1 MLKSSGIRTF
11 GLRSS
16 SGNRRIPLA
25 RRLFGTD
32 GVRGVANTDPMTV
45 ETALAMGQ
53 AAAYLFRGKSGRH
66 RILIGKDTRLSG
78 YMFETALAA
87 GICAMGGDVMLVGP
101 MPTPGIAF
109 LTHSMRADAGVVIS
123 ASHNPYPD
131 NGIKFFGRDGF
142 KLPDDV
148 ESRIE
153 DLMHGEHLKENRP
166 PSPQIGKAQRI
177 DDATGRYIVY
187 LKSTFPAHLSLEGMR
202 IVVDCANGAAYR
214 IAPQVFS
221 ELGAEVI
228 PIGVSPN
235 GVNINDRCGS
245 LYPEVVSAKVKE
257 ARADIG
263 ISLDGDADR
272 VIVVDQMGVVQDGDR
287 IMAICAGEMARKR
300 KLAKNTVVA
309 TVMSNIG
316 LELFL
321 KDRKIKLLR
330 APVGDRYVVEA
341 MRAGGYNFGGEQS
354 GHLIFLDHATTGDG
368 VLAALQLLA
377 VMVESGKKISDLG
390 KDLVV
395 FPQMLHNIR
404 MKERVPLESMK
415 GFLKARSDFEKELG
429 GRGRIVVR
437 YSGTEPLLRIMVE
450 GENQD
455 EVETIVKAL
464 GEKAREEAR

>member
-1 MLKSSGIRTF
+1 
-11 GLRSS
+11 
-16 SGNRRIPLA
+16 
-25 RRLFGTD
+25 
-32 GVRGVANTDPMTV
+32 
-45 ETALAMGQ
+45 
-53 AAAYLFRGKSGRH
+53 
-66 RILIGKDTRLSG
+66 
-78 YMFETALAA
+78 
-87 GICAMGGDVMLVGP
+87 
-101 MPTPGIAF
+101 
-109 LTHSMRADAGVVIS
+109 MRADAGVVIS

-153 DLMHGEHLKENRP
+153 SLMYGEHLKENRP

-187 LKSTFPAHLSLEGMR
+187 LKSTFPAHLSLEGLR

-214 IAPQVFS
+214 IAPQVFA

-235 GVNINDRCGS
+235 GVNINDQCGS
-245 LYPEVVSAKVKE
+245 LFPEVVSAKVRD
-257 ARADIG
+257 ARADLG

-272 VIVVDQMGVVQDGDR
+272 VIVVDQNGEIQDGDR
-287 IMAICAGEMARKR
+287 IMAICAGRMARMKM
-300 KLAKNTVVA
+300 LAKNTVVA

-316 LELFL
+316 LELYL
-321 KDRKIKLLR
+321 KERKIKLLR

-341 MRAGGYNFGGEQS
+341 MRAGKYNFGGEQS

-368 VLAALQLLA
+368 VLAALQLLT
-377 VMVESGKKISDLG
+377 VMVESGKKVSELG
-390 KDLVV
+390 KGLVV

-404 MKERVPLESMK
+404 MKHRVPLESMK
-415 GFLKARSDFEKELG
+415 GFRKAQAEFGKALG
-429 GRGRIVVR
+429 SRGRIVVR

-450 GENQD
+450 GEKLD
-455 EVETIVKAL
+455 EVEAIVKAL

>member
-1 MLKSSGIRTF
+1 V
-11 GLRSS
+11 
-16 SGNRRIPLA
+16 

-45 ETALAMGQ
+45 ETALALGQ
-53 AAAYLFRGKSGRH
+53 AAAHLFRGKNGRH
-66 RILIGKDTRLSG
+66 KIVIGKDTRLSG
-78 YMFETALAA
+78 YMFETALSA
-87 GICAMGGDVMLVGP
+87 GICAMGGDVLLVGP

-148 ESRIE
+148 EHRIE
-153 DLMHGEHLKENRP
+153 SLMYGEHLKENRP

-187 LKSTFPAHLSLEGMR
+187 LKSTFPSHLSLDRMR

-214 IAPQVFS
+214 IAPLVFA

-235 GVNINDRCGS
+235 GVNINDQCGS
-245 LYPEVVSAKVKE
+245 LYPEVVAAKVRE
-257 ARADIG
+257 THADIG

-272 VIVVDQMGVVQDGDR
+272 VIVVDEKGGILDGDR
-287 IMAICAGEMARKR
+287 IMAICAGEMARRK

-316 LELFL
+316 LELYL
-321 KDRKIKLLR
+321 KERKIKLLR

-341 MRAGGYNFGGEQS
+341 MRAGNYNFGGEQS

-368 VLAALQLLA
+368 VLAALQLLGI
-377 VMVESGKKISDLG
+377 MIESGKKVSELG
-390 KDLVV
+390 KELTV

-404 MKERVPLESMK
+404 MKHRVPLESMK
-415 GFLKARSDFEKELG
+415 GFLKAQAEFEKALG
-429 GRGRIVVR
+429 TRGRILVR
-437 YSGTEPLLRIMVE
+437 YSGTEPLLRIMAE
-450 GENQD
+450 GENR
-455 EVETIVKAL
+455 EEIEAIVMAL
-464 GEKAREEAR
+464 GEKAREEGR

>member
-1 MLKSSGIRTF
+1 V
-11 GLRSS
+11 
-16 SGNRRIPLA
+16 

-45 ETALAMGQ
+45 ETALALGQ
-53 AAAYLFRGKSGRH
+53 AAAHLFRGKNGRLK
-66 RILIGKDTRLSG
+66 IVIGKDTRLSG
-78 YMFETALAA
+78 YMFETALSA
-87 GICAMGGDVMLVGP
+87 GICAMGGDVLLVGP

-109 LTHSMRADAGVVIS
+109 LTHSMRAEAGVVIS

-148 ESRIE
+148 EDRIE
-153 DLMHGEHLKENRP
+153 SLMYGEHLKENRP
-166 PSPQIGKAQRI
+166 PSPQIGKAHRI

-187 LKSTFPAHLSLEGMR
+187 LKSTFPGHLSLERLR

-235 GVNINDRCGS
+235 GVNINDQCGS
-245 LYPEVVSAKVKE
+245 LYPEVVAAKVRE

-272 VIVVDQMGVVQDGDR
+272 VIVVDEKGAALDGDR
-287 IMAICAGEMARKR
+287 IMAICGGEMARKGR
-300 KLAKNTVVA
+300 LAKNTVVA
-309 TVMSNIG
+309 TLMSNIG
-316 LELFL
+316 LELYL
-321 KDRKIKLLR
+321 KERKVKLLR

-341 MRAGGYNFGGEQS
+341 MRSGNYNFGGEQS

-368 VLAALQLLA
+368 VLAALQLLGI
-377 VMVESGKKISDLG
+377 MVESGKKVSELG
-390 KDLVV
+390 KELTV

-404 MKERVPLESMK
+404 MKHRVPLESMK
-415 GFLKARSDFEKELG
+415 GFRKAQAEFEKTLG
-429 GRGRIVVR
+429 NRGRIVVR
-437 YSGTEPLLRIMVE
+437 YSGTEPLLRIMAE
-450 GENQD
+450 GENRD
-455 EVETIVKAL
+455 EIEAIVTAL
-464 GEKAREEAR
+464 GEKAREEGR

>member
-1 MLKSSGIRTF
+1 
-11 GLRSS
+11 
-16 SGNRRIPLA
+16 
-25 RRLFGTD
+25 
-32 GVRGVANTDPMTV
+32 
-45 ETALAMGQ
+45 
-53 AAAYLFRGKSGRH
+53 
-66 RILIGKDTRLSG
+66 
-78 YMFETALAA
+78 
-87 GICAMGGDVMLVGP
+87 VGP

-109 LTHSMRADAGVVIS
+109 LTSSMRADAGVVIS

-153 DLMHGEHLKENRP
+153 GLMYGEHLKESRP
-166 PSPQIGKAQRI
+166 SSPEIGKAHRI

-187 LKSTFPAHLSLEGMR
+187 LKSTFPARLSLEGVR

-214 IAPQVFS
+214 IAPQVFA
-221 ELGAEVI
+221 ELGADVI

-235 GVNINDRCGS
+235 GTNINDRCGS
-245 LYPEVVSAKVKE
+245 LFPEVVSAKVRE

-272 VIVVDQMGVVQDGDR
+272 VIVVDQRGEVQDGDR
-287 IMAICAGEMARKR
+287 IMAICAVEMARRK
-300 KLAKNTVVA
+300 KLARNTVVA

-316 LELFL
+316 LENHL
-321 KDRKIKLLR
+321 KERKIKLLR

-341 MRAGGYNFGGEQS
+341 MRAGRYNFGGEQS

-377 VMVESGKKISDLG
+377 VMVESGKKLSDLG
-390 KDLVV
+390 REMVV

-404 MKERVPLESMK
+404 MKDRVPLESMK
-415 GFLKARSDFEKELG
+415 GLRKVQAEFEKRLG
-429 GRGRIVVR
+429 SRGRIVVR

-450 GENQD
+450 GESPA
-455 EVETIVKAL
+455 EVESMVRIL
-464 GEKAREEAR
+464 GEKAREESR

>member
-1 MLKSSGIRTF
+1 
-11 GLRSS
+11 
-16 SGNRRIPLA
+16 
-25 RRLFGTD
+25 
-32 GVRGVANTDPMTV
+32 V
-45 ETALAMGQ
+45 ETALALGQ
-53 AAAYLFRGKSGRH
+53 AAAHLFRGKNGRH
-66 RILIGKDTRLSG
+66 KIVIGKDTRLSG
-78 YMFETALAA
+78 YMFETALSA
-87 GICAMGGDVMLVGP
+87 GICAMGGDVLLVGP

-148 ESRIE
+148 EDRIE
-153 DLMHGEHLKENRP
+153 SLMYGEHLKENRP
-166 PSPQIGKAQRI
+166 PSPEIGKAQRI

-187 LKSTFPAHLSLEGMR
+187 LKSTFPANLSLERLR

-214 IAPQVFS
+214 IAPLVFA

-228 PIGVSPN
+228 PIGISPN
-235 GVNINDRCGS
+235 GVNINDQCGS
-245 LYPEVVSAKVKE
+245 LYPEVVAAKVRE

-272 VIVVDQMGVVQDGDR
+272 VIVVDEKGVVLDGDR
-287 IMAICAGEMARKR
+287 LMAICAGEMSRKG
-300 KLAKNTVVA
+300 KLAKQTVVA

-316 LELFL
+316 LELYL
-321 KDRKIKLLR
+321 KERKIKLLR

-341 MRAGGYNFGGEQS
+341 MRAGNYNFGGEQS

-368 VLAALQLLA
+368 VLAALQLLG
-377 VMVESGKKISDLG
+377 VMVESGKKVSELG
-390 KDLVV
+390 RELAV

-404 MKERVPLESMK
+404 MKHRVPLESMK
-415 GFLKARSDFEKELG
+415 GFRKAQAEFEKALG

-450 GENQD
+450 GENRD
-455 EVETIVKAL
+455 EVEAIVKAL
-464 GEKAREEAR
+464 GEKAREEGR

>member
-1 MLKSSGIRTF
+1 M
-11 GLRSS
+11 
-16 SGNRRIPLA
+16 

-45 ETALAMGQ
+45 ETALALGQ
-53 AAAYLFRGKSGRH
+53 AAAHLFRGKNGYH
-66 RILIGKDTRLSG
+66 KIVIGKDTRLSG
-78 YMFETALAA
+78 YMFETALSA
-87 GICAMGGDVMLVGP
+87 GICAMGGDVLLVGP

-109 LTHSMRADAGVVIS
+109 LTHSMRADAGIVIS

-148 ESRIE
+148 EDRIE
-153 DLMHGEHLKENRP
+153 RLMYGEHLKESRP
-166 PSPQIGKAQRI
+166 PSPQIGKAHRI

-187 LKSTFPAHLSLEGMR
+187 LKSTFPAHLSLDRLR

-214 IAPQVFS
+214 IAPLVFA
-221 ELGAEVI
+221 EMGAEVI

-235 GVNINDRCGS
+235 GVNINDQCGS
-245 LYPEVVSAKVKE
+245 LYPEVVAAKVRE

-272 VIVVDQMGVVQDGDR
+272 VIVVDEKGTILDGDR
-287 IMAICAGEMARKR
+287 LMAVCAGEMARKR

-316 LELFL
+316 LELYL
-321 KDRKIKLLR
+321 KERKIKLLR

-341 MRAGGYNFGGEQS
+341 MRAGNFNFGGEQS

-368 VLAALQLLA
+368 MLAALQLLGI
-377 VMVESGKKISDLG
+377 MVESGRKVSELG
-390 KDLVV
+390 KELAV

-404 MKERVPLESMK
+404 MKHRVPLESMK
-415 GFLKARSDFEKELG
+415 GFRKTQAEFEKALG
-429 GRGRIVVR
+429 RRGRIVVR
-437 YSGTEPLLRIMVE
+437 YSGTEPLLRIMAE
-450 GENQD
+450 GENR
-455 EVETIVKAL
+455 EEIEAIVMAL
-464 GEKAREEAR
+464 GEKAKEEGR

>member
-1 MLKSSGIRTF
+1 V
-11 GLRSS
+11 
-16 SGNRRIPLA
+16 

-45 ETALAMGQ
+45 ETALALGQ
-53 AAAYLFRGKSGRH
+53 AAAYLFRGKNGRH
-66 RILIGKDTRLSG
+66 KIVIGKDTRLSG
-78 YMFETALAA
+78 YMFETALSA
-87 GICAMGGDVMLVGP
+87 GICAMGGDVLLVGP

-131 NGIKFFGRDGF
+131 NGIKFFGGDGF

-148 ESRIE
+148 EDRIE
-153 DLMHGEHLKENRP
+153 SLMYGEHLKENRP
-166 PSPQIGKAQRI
+166 PSPQIGKAHRI

-187 LKSTFPAHLSLEGMR
+187 LKSTFPAHLSLDRLR

-214 IAPQVFS
+214 IAPQVFA

-235 GVNINDRCGS
+235 GVNINDQCGS
-245 LYPEVVSAKVKE
+245 LYPEVVAAKVRE

-272 VIVVDQMGVVQDGDR
+272 VIVVDEKGVVQDGDR
-287 IMAICAGEMARKR
+287 IMAICAVEMARRK
-300 KLAKNTVVA
+300 KLAKHTVVA
-309 TVMSNIG
+309 TVMSNLG
-316 LELFL
+316 LELYL
-321 KDRKIKLLR
+321 KERKIRLLR

-341 MRAGGYNFGGEQS
+341 MRAGKYNFGGEQS

-368 VLAALQLLA
+368 ALAALQLLA
-377 VMVESGKKISDLG
+377 VMVESGKKISELG
-390 KDLVV
+390 KGMAV

-404 MKERVPLESMK
+404 MTHRVPLESMK
-415 GFLKARSDFEKELG
+415 GFRKAQAEFEKALG
-429 GRGRIVVR
+429 SRGRIVVR

-450 GENQD
+450 GENLD

-464 GEKAREEAR
+464 GEKAREDAR

>member
-1 MLKSSGIRTF
+1 MT
-11 GLRSS
+11 
-16 SGNRRIPLA
+16 
-25 RRLFGTD
+25 RLFGTD

-45 ETALAMGQ
+45 ETALALGQ
-53 AAAYLFRGKSGRH
+53 AAAHLFRGKNGRH
-66 RILIGKDTRLSG
+66 KIVIGKDTRLSG
-78 YMFETALAA
+78 YMFETALSA
-87 GICAMGGDVMLVGP
+87 GICAMGGDVLLVGP

-148 ESRIE
+148 EDRIE
-153 DLMHGEHLKENRP
+153 SLMYGEHLKENRP
-166 PSPQIGKAQRI
+166 PSPQIGKAHRI

-187 LKSTFPAHLSLEGMR
+187 LKSTFPANLSLERLR

-214 IAPQVFS
+214 IAPQVFA

-235 GVNINDRCGS
+235 GVNINDQCGS
-245 LYPEVVSAKVKE
+245 LYPEIVAAKVRE

-272 VIVVDQMGVVQDGDR
+272 VIVVDEKGGILDGDR
-287 IMAICAGEMARKR
+287 IMAICAGEMARKGR
-300 KLAKNTVVA
+300 LVKNTVVA

-316 LELFL
+316 LELYL
-321 KDRKIKLLR
+321 KERKIKLLR

-341 MRAGGYNFGGEQS
+341 MRAGNYNFGGEQS

-368 VLAALQLLA
+368 VLAALQLLGI
-377 VMVESGKKISDLG
+377 MVESGKKVSELG
-390 KDLVV
+390 KKLAV

-404 MKERVPLESMK
+404 MKHRVPLESMK
-415 GFLKARSDFEKELG
+415 GFRKAQAEFEKALG
-429 GRGRIVVR
+429 SRGRVVVR
-437 YSGTEPLLRIMVE
+437 YSGTEPLLRIMAE
-450 GENQD
+450 GENRD
-455 EVETIVKAL
+455 EIEAIVKAL
-464 GEKAREEAR
+464 GEKAKEEGR

>member
-1 MLKSSGIRTF
+1 VK
-11 GLRSS
+11 
-16 SGNRRIPLA
+16 
-25 RRLFGTD
+25 RLFGTD

-45 ETALAMGQ
+45 ETALALGQ
-53 AAAYLFRGKSGRH
+53 AAAHLFRGKNGRH
-66 RILIGKDTRLSG
+66 KIVIGKDTRLSG
-78 YMFETALAA
+78 YMFETALSA
-87 GICAMGGDVMLVGP
+87 GICAMGGDVLLVGP

-148 ESRIE
+148 EDRIE
-153 DLMHGEHLKENRP
+153 SLMYGEHLKENRP

-187 LKSTFPAHLSLEGMR
+187 LKSTFPANLSLERLR

-214 IAPQVFS
+214 IAPQVFA

-235 GVNINDRCGS
+235 GVNINDQCGS
-245 LYPEVVSAKVKE
+245 LYPEVVAAKVRE

-272 VIVVDQMGVVQDGDR
+272 VIVVDEKGGILDGDR
-287 IMAICAGEMARKR
+287 IMAICAGEMARKER
-300 KLAKNTVVA
+300 LAKNTVVA

-316 LELFL
+316 LELYL
-321 KDRKIKLLR
+321 KERKIKLLR

-341 MRAGGYNFGGEQS
+341 MRAGNYNFGGEQS

-368 VLAALQLLA
+368 VLAALQLLGI
-377 VMVESGKKISDLG
+377 MVESGKKVSELG
-390 KDLVV
+390 KKLVV

-404 MKERVPLESMK
+404 MKHRVPLESMK
-415 GFLKARSDFEKELG
+415 GFRKAQAEFEKALG
-429 GRGRIVVR
+429 SRGRVVVR
-437 YSGTEPLLRIMVE
+437 YSGTEPLLRIMAE
-450 GENQD
+450 GENRD
-455 EVETIVKAL
+455 EIEAIVKAL
-464 GEKAREEAR
+464 GEKAREEGR

>member
-1 MLKSSGIRTF
+1 V
-11 GLRSS
+11 
-16 SGNRRIPLA
+16 

-45 ETALAMGQ
+45 ETALALGQ
-53 AAAYLFRGKSGRH
+53 AAAHMFRGKNGRH
-66 RILIGKDTRLSG
+66 KIVIGKDTRLSG
-78 YMFETALAA
+78 YMFETALSA
-87 GICAMGGDVMLVGP
+87 GICAMGGDVLLVGP

-148 ESRIE
+148 EDRIE
-153 DLMHGEHLKENRP
+153 SLMYGEHLKENRP
-166 PSPQIGKAQRI
+166 PSPEIGKAQRI

-187 LKSTFPAHLSLEGMR
+187 LKSTFPANLSLERLR

-214 IAPQVFS
+214 IAPLVFA

-228 PIGVSPN
+228 PIGISPN
-235 GVNINDRCGS
+235 GVNINDQCGS
-245 LYPEVVSAKVKE
+245 LYPEVVAAKVRE

-272 VIVVDQMGVVQDGDR
+272 VIVVDEKGGILDGDR
-287 IMAICAGEMARKR
+287 LMAICAGEMSRKGQ
-300 KLAKNTVVA
+300 LAKHTVVA

-316 LELFL
+316 LELYL
-321 KDRKIKLLR
+321 KERKIKLLR
-330 APVGDRYVVEA
+330 APVGDRYVVET
-341 MRAGGYNFGGEQS
+341 MRAGNYNFGGEQS

-368 VLAALQLLA
+368 VLAALQLLG
-377 VMVESGKKISDLG
+377 VMVDSGKKVSELG
-390 KDLVV
+390 RELTV

-404 MKERVPLESMK
+404 MKHRVPLESMK
-415 GFLKARSDFEKELG
+415 GFRKAQAEFEKALG

-450 GENQD
+450 GENRD
-455 EVETIVKAL
+455 EVEAIVKAL
-464 GEKAREEAR
+464 GEKAREEGR